1 MFVMKT
7 KCLLSPLQS
16 TKHELL
22 ENCPNNAYTFFL
34 HNLTILQVYF
44 LSLSENTSSRENIVF
59 CDFQNFFEKRQ
70 EHSEKPGSNTPN
82 FNSFLYFCT
91 GPAKS
96 KYQWKFRFN

>member
-1 MFVMKT
+1 MFT
-7 KCLLSPLQS
+7 EPLQS
-16 TKHELL
+16 TKHNFSKIVLTML
-22 ENCPNNAYTFFL
+22 TQFFL

-44 LSLSENTSSRENIVF
+44 LSLSENTSSCENIVF

-91 GPAKS
+91 GPTKS
-96 KYQWKFRFN
+96 KYQWKYRFN